1 MKTTSRAVLC
11 LLLIAGF
18 YVTALALVL
27 GMLALAAA
35 LVSWGHGVG
44 SKFAWVAIAA
54 AGGLVLT
61 LRRVGKAQ
69 KHVPH
74 GVMLTPD
81 EAPELWALVA
91 ELATAAQTRVPREIR
106 LVPEV
111 NAAVSEDARM
121 LGLVPGTRRLYV
133 GLPLLQALD
142 VAQLRSVLAHELGH
156 YSHGHTRLGPI
167 TYRGRQVVVGAA
179 SEVDGFSGWVLK
191 GYGRLYLL
199 ASAAVSRRQE
209 READEVSVAVAGP
222 AVAAEALREIEVLAA
237 AWQFYLDRY
246 VSDAWEAGMA
256 PTSDAFFGGFQHLLA
271 ARGDELAR
279 LRTQAPPSEQSRW
292 DSHPSTAS
300 RIAAIGAMH
309 APEVARDTRPAS
321 MLVPGADAAAA
332 RLAEE
337 LVQFGDRERLAW
349 DELTPRAR
357 AAANQHTADLVF
369 RASGRLAGV
378 ERGTLRTVLDV
389 VESGRL
395 DQLLRALDLD
405 PQAAPDDE
413 GVTPGM
419 SVWAAVLRCA
429 LVASGVSRWE
439 HRWEAGDPFVGDV
452 TPAQVRELA
461 RLGAAGPAGAA
472 ELRARLVG
480 LGVDLDDVGA
490 QSEADARGA
499 AVVAGVA
506 NVAVDGEQYDVLVLT
521 HGLVLVPCPKQYNQG
536 KRRLRELA
544 RSATPA
550 EIAASHWFV
559 SFEDVASGAVVK
571 RFPVAVA
578 FTLHDGTTMQ
588 LKTRLD
594 SEELTSGSSV
604 TLQNLAKGYSAVPA

>member
-1 MKTTSRAVLC
+1 MRTTSRALLC

-18 YVTALALVL
+18 YLTALALVVA
-27 GMLALAAA
+27 MLAIAAA
-35 LVSWGHGVG
+35 LVAWRQGGG
-44 SKFAWVAIAA
+44 STLAWVAIAG

-74 GVMLTPD
+74 GVTITRD
-81 EAPELWALVA
+81 EAPELWSLVTDVA
-91 ELATAAQTRVPREIR
+91 GAAQTRVPREIR

-156 YSHGHTRLGPI
+156 YSQGHTRLGPI

-179 SEVDGFSGWVLK
+179 SEVDGVSGWVLR

-222 AVAAEALREIEVLAA
+222 TVAAEALREIEVLAA

-246 VSDAWEAGMA
+246 VSDAWDAGLA

-271 ARGDELAR
+271 ARGEELAQ
-279 LRTQAPPSEQSRW
+279 LRTQAPPSAQSRW

-300 RIAAIGAMH
+300 RIAAIAAMD
-309 APEVARDTRPAS
+309 APEVPRDTRPAS
-321 MLVPGADAAAA
+321 VLVPGSDVAAT

-357 AAANQHTADLVF
+357 AAANQHAADLVF

-378 ERGTLRTVLDV
+378 ARGTLGSVLAV
-389 VESGRL
+389 VEAGRL
-395 DQLLRALDLD
+395 DELLRALDVD
-405 PQAAPDDE
+405 PQTPPDDE
-413 GVTPGM
+413 GVTPAM
-419 SVWAAVLRCA
+419 TVWATVLRCA

-439 HRWEAGDPFVGDV
+439 HRWEAVDPFVGDV

-461 RLGAAGPAGAA
+461 RLGAAGPAGAT
-472 ELRARLVG
+472 ELRARLVD
-480 LGVDLDDVGA
+480 LGVDLDSVGA

-521 HGLVLVPCPKQYNQG
+521 HGLVLVPCPKKYNQG
-536 KRRLRELA
+536 RRRLRELT

-550 EIAASHWFV
+550 EIAATHWFV
-559 SFEDVASGAVVK
+559 SFEDISSGAVVK
-571 RFPVAVA
+571 RFPVAVS

-588 LKTRLD
+588 LKTKLE

-604 TLQNLAKGYSAVPA
+604 TLQNLAKGYSTVPA